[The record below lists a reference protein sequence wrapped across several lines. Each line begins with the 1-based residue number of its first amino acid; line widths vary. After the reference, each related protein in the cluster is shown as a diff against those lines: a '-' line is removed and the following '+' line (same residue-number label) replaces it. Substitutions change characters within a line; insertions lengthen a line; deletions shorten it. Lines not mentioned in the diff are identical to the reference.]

1 MIWKNNVPSNPTNCR
16 EPLHWG
22 ADDAFTHTLIV
33 GPTRCGKTATLLK
46 PMIYQVLLARKNG
59 LEVGLSVIE
68 PKGDVAQM
76 VKEMADAMD
85 MDCTLLDPSDP
96 NSGRLNVMSGAIDD
110 VVEATVAVLKG
121 LFGKQEAFFATVQEL
136 STRNVTR
143 LLKELNGDKMD
154 ITDVLENLRSEDLL
168 KKNVQQFESKFGET
182 DLVRFFRSEL
192 LGDGD
197 LGKKY
202 KQLVIGLRAQLE
214 NITSNRYL
222 KSVITGKSTINL
234 DRHFEEGGILA
245 ANTALG
251 LLGAAGDAFGQFLAM
266 HLQLATFRRKGTEKT
281 RVPHYLIIDEYSRYI
296 NPDVER
302 FLSIAA
308 EYRVAGVFALQSL
321 GQIEM
326 ESGKL
331 SAKAMK
337 QAIMASCRN
346 KIAFGGIGASDA
358 KEFAE
363 EFGKEEVKERSKTF
377 EGGLIPKLFPKTYR
391 DVTKEK
397 YRFHPTFLMDGL
409 PRFHFVHKLLRNGHP
424 QPPGIAKGMFIP
436 RDWKE
441 RLVEETRPLFDLRSI
456 KIPIPWIMR
465 RQEEARK
472 KKVQRLLDED
482 PFQTSRQETMSI
494 EEENRLKFEMFL
506 QQQNQQ
512 AKTTTVKGGEEH
524 APGNHSSQPNVSTSP
539 SNQPVEKRMEIP
551 DSPFDQLWGVEQ
563 SKPMET
569 SQDEKAGKNPKPPRP
584 KGDFWGR
591 VN

>member
-1 MIWKNNVPSNPTNCR
+1 
-16 EPLHWG
+16 
-22 ADDAFTHTLIV
+22 
-33 GPTRCGKTATLLK
+33 
-46 PMIYQVLLARKNG
+46 
-59 LEVGLSVIE
+59 
-68 PKGDVAQM
+68 M

-85 MDCTLLDPSDP
+85 MESTLLDPSDLP

-143 LLKELNGDKMD
+143 LLKELCGDRMD
-154 ITDVLENLRSEDLL
+154 ITDVLENLRSEESLR
-168 KKNVQQFESKFGET
+168 KNVELFESKFGET
-182 DLVRFFRSEL
+182 DLVRFFKSEL

-197 LGKKY
+197 LAKKY

-214 NITSNRYL
+214 NVTSNRYL
-222 KSVITGKSTINL
+222 KSVITGKSTIHL
-234 DRHFEEGGILA
+234 DKHFEEGGILA

-308 EYRVAGVFALQSL
+308 EYRVAGIFALQSL

-337 QAIMASCRN
+337 QAIMTSCRN
-346 KIAFGGIGASDA
+346 KIAFGGIGGADA

-363 EFGKEEVKERSKTF
+363 EFGKEEVKERSKTY
-377 EGGLIPKLFPKTYR
+377 EGGLIPKIFPKTYR

-409 PRFHFVHKLLRNGHP
+409 PRFHFVHKLIKNGHP
-424 QPPGIAKGMFIP
+424 QPPGIAKGVFVP

-441 RLVEETRPLFDLRSI
+441 RLVEETKPLFDLRSI
-456 KIPIPWIMR
+456 MRPIPWLNKRLEQAKR
-465 RQEEARK
+465 R
-472 KKVQRLLDED
+472 KVQALLQDD
-482 PFQTSRQETMSI
+482 PFQPSTEAQKL
-494 EEENRLKFEMFL
+494 EEENKRKFEQFL
-506 QQQNQQ
+506 IEYQQSLSPQP
-512 AKTTTVKGGEEH
+512 VKGGDERE
-524 APGNHSSQPNVSTSP
+524 PTTETQRTNVSVP
-539 SNQPVEKRMEIP
+539 SGQTIVNKMVTQPEN
-551 DSPFDQLWGVEQ
+551 PFDMKAITIADGKTLSPKRPSMIGPKNQGENLEPVMPSGKEQ
-563 SKPMET
+563 RSKAT
-569 SQDEKAGKNPKPPRP
+569 KRT
-584 KGDFWGR
+584 GDFW
-591 VN
+591 NQ